1 MCIMAIA
8 AVAAIGQAVAGY
20 AQQQQATNDQNAYHE
35 QNRRTAVA
43 AAGDRYAAINAKA
56 VADNKAASADLLDK
70 QTKALKARATATNA
84 AGEAGLSLSSLSVDA
99 LERDLLAQFG
109 RQEDALQT
117 NLEGKQAENR
127 ERAESTYNDTV
138 SRINSVRKARNPSP
152 LGMIASIGG
161 SLAGMG

>member
-20 AQQQQATNDQNAYHE
+20 AQAQQQATDQNNYHE
-35 QNRRTAVA
+35 QNRRAAVA
-43 AAGDRYAAINAKA
+43 AAGDRYAAINDKA
-56 VADNKAASADLLDK
+56 LADRKAASADLLDK

-84 AGEAGLSLSSLSVDA
+84 ASEAGLSLNSLSVDA

-127 ERAESTYNDTV
+127 EKSESTYNDTV

-152 LGMIASIGG
+152 LGMIASIAG
-161 SLAGMG
+161 SLGGMG